1 MSRIIV
7 ENLVATFGEGSRR
20 IGALDDVSLTIESG
34 EFVSVIGPSGCGKT
48 TLLRVLGN
56 VLPPTS
62 GTVRCGEERGRGIV
76 FQEDRLLPWR
86 TIIDNV
92 AFGLQV
98 QGCSKKER
106 RAIAKTFVEL
116 VGLGGFEERYP
127 HELSGGMKQRVNIAR
142 ALTIG
147 PDVLL
152 MDEPFAALDAQTR
165 EVMQHELLLIWE
177 QARRTVLFV
186 THQIDEAVFLSDRV
200 IVLTGR
206 PGRIKES
213 LVIDIPRPRDLTLKR
228 KAEFVRIVDHIWELL
243 EADVKEMHEEGGPE
257 TTAPGT
263 SVSEANGSVENSG

>member
-1 MSRIIV
+1 MSRIVV
-7 ENLVATFGEGSRR
+7 ENLVATFGEGNRR
-20 IGALDDVSLTIESG
+20 IDALDDISLTIESG

-48 TLLRVLGN
+48 TLLRVLAN
-56 VLPPTS
+56 VLGATS
-62 GTVRCGEERGRGIV
+62 GTVRCGEGGGRGIV

-92 AFGLQV
+92 AFGLQI

-127 HELSGGMKQRVNIAR
+127 HELSGGMKQRVNLAR
-142 ALTIG
+142 ALTID

-152 MDEPFAALDAQTR
+152 MDEPFVSLDAQTR

-177 QARRTVLFV
+177 RAQRTVLFV

-206 PGRIKES
+206 PGRIKEN
-213 LVIDIPRPRDLTLKR
+213 LRIDIARPRDLTVKR
-228 KAEFVRIVDHIWELL
+228 KAEFVTIVDHIRELL
-243 EADVKEMHEEGGPE
+243 EADVKEAHVDGGARA
-257 TTAPGT
+257 TAPG
-263 SVSEANGSVENSG
+263 SSAVGKAKGSV